1 MEKNSDEIM
10 KESTWHNV
18 GTNLVGK
25 SFEKTLSRQGN
36 SECWFEII
44 ILENQCSIKEKRKNN
59 FSFLSQF
66 WSRFGNQ
73 DIVKE
78 ITRQSVGPRF
88 VDKS

>member
-1 MEKNSDEIM
+1 MENNLDDIM

-18 GTNLVGK
+18 GTNLVDK
-25 SFEKTLSRQGN
+25 SFKNTLSRWGN
-36 SECWFEII
+36 SEYWFEII

-78 ITRQSVGPRF
+78 ITRQIVGPRF